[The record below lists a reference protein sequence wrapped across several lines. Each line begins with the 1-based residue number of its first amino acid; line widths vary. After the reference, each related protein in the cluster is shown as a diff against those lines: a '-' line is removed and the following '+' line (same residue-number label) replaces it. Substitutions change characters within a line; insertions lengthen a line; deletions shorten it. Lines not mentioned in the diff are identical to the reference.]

1 MNRGDFMFRKV
12 LVIPVLLATLAG
24 CGSNGKDAT
33 NAGMVGTTMASP
45 TGSPTGS
52 PMASPTETSTVCP
65 TQSTTRLAKTRFV
78 VDAGLAFGA
87 FHRWIWKPYQAG
99 SFKSGANG
107 RTKAL
112 VKAAAGGAFAINRL
126 NAARKLVNADP
137 TLCKTLKAPLAA
149 LWGGLAGLTAKLK
162 SGNFAGGDIDS
173 VQKSLEDLRSKA
185 AGAGANIT
193 DRNAPVPGT

>member
-1 MNRGDFMFRKV
+1 MNRGDFMFRKM

-24 CGSNGKDAT
+24 CGSGKDAT
-33 NAGMVGTTMASP
+33 NAGMVGTTSASPTALP
-45 TGSPTGS
+45 TGSPS
-52 PMASPTETSTVCP
+52 ASSTVCP
-65 TQSTTRLAKTRFV
+65 TESTKALAKTRFV
-78 VDAGLAFGA
+78 ADAGLAFGA

-112 VKAAAGGAFAINRL
+112 VKAAAAGAFAINRL

-149 LWGGLAGLTAKLK
+149 LWTGLAGLTAKLK
-162 SGNFAGGDIDS
+162 SGNFAGVDIES
-173 VQKSLEDLRSKA
+173 AQKAVEDLRSKA
-185 AGAGANIT
+185 GSAGANIT
-193 DRNAPVPGT
+193 DKDVPIPGT